1 MAARPLA
8 VRRTVARPRSPAPH
22 LGDRADPGLRGRAEL
37 FITRQLD
44 ARGVEDRNRWAF
56 PTSSLR
62 PGDVQKLPLAGW
74 TSARC
79 ARALSIE
86 NKSRALH
93 HFSAA
98 ARITFAATGILL
110 AEDVD
115 REIVAAPQTD
125 WRTTRSRLFSNEVT
139 WSQVLRDRDLR
150 LRPDLCKPW
159 LRWINTP
166 TQLHRFDTTYFIATV
181 PFGQDVD
188 FLSPN
193 ETSAG
198 WKRPGQ
204 VLAEVGGDP
213 DRIGAAARIIVE
225 SLTEVPTVGAAMAQI
240 RNVHPLRPE
249 IIDDDGDWKVV
260 IHTGKDPHSK
270 GSLRDRAVAVGET
283 DNDQNPGFLS
293 SAVTTMRTQSRRRT
307 TTHENPCEQSRPD
320 DPDRNEHLRAHQP
333 G

>member
-1 MAARPLA
+1 MPHSGRTLPVSSELRWLLDQWQSDGRWPVPEAPRPTSAIVLIRDTA
-8 VRRTVARPRSPAPH
+8 E
-22 LGDRADPGLRGRAEL
+22 GLEL

-56 PTSSLR
+56 PTTSLR
-62 PGDVQKLPLAGW
+62 PGDVRKLPLAGW
-74 TSARC
+74 NSARC

-86 NKSRALH
+86 NRSRALH

-98 ARITFAATGILL
+98 ARIAFAATGILL

-115 REIVAAPQTD
+115 RELAAVPQTD
-125 WRTTRSRLFSNEVT
+125 WRSTRSRLFTNEIS

-166 TQLHRFDTTYFIATV
+166 TQLHRFDTTFFIATV
-181 PFGQDVD
+181 PFGQEID

-193 ETSAG
+193 ETSGG

-204 VLAEVGGDP
+204 ILAEAGGDP
-213 DRIGAAARIIVE
+213 NSIGASARLIVE
-225 SLTEVPTVGAAMAQI
+225 SLAEVTTVGAAMAQV

-249 IIDDDGDWKVV
+249 VISVDGDWKVV
-260 IHTGKDPHSK
+260 IQTGRDPHGK
-270 GSLRDRAVAVGET
+270 GSLRDRAIAVGEN
-283 DNDQNPGFLS
+283 DSDQNPGFL
-293 SAVTTMRTQSRRRT
+293 TFGGDDGEDDRTDEES
-307 TTHENPCEQSRPD
+307 EDS
-320 DPDRNEHLRAHQP
+320 
-333 G
+333 

>member
-1 MAARPLA
+1 MPPSGRTLPVSSELRWLLDHWQSDGRWPVPEAPRPTSAIVL
-8 VRRTVARPRSPAPH
+8 VRDS
-22 LGDRADPGLRGRAEL
+22 ADGLEL

-62 PGDVQKLPLAGW
+62 PGDVRKLPLAGW
-74 TSARC
+74 SSARC
-79 ARALSIE
+79 ACALSIE

-166 TQLHRFDTTYFIATV
+166 TQLHRFDTTYFIAAV

-283 DNDQNPGFLS
+283 DNDQNPGFLTFS
-293 SAVTTMRTQSRRRT
+293 GDDDEETTDE
-307 TTHENPCEQSRPD
+307 END
-320 DPDRNEHLRAHQP
+320 DS
-333 G
+333 

>member
-1 MAARPLA
+1 MPPSTRTLPVSSELRWLLDHWQSDGRWPVPEAPRPTSGIVLI
-8 VRRTVARPRSPAPH
+8 RDGTE
-22 LGDRADPGLRGRAEL
+22 GLEV

-62 PGDVQKLPLAGW
+62 PGDVRKLPLAGW
-74 TSARC
+74 NSARC

-115 REIVAAPQTD
+115 REVVAVPQTD
-125 WRTTRSRLFSNEVT
+125 WRTTRSRLFSNEVS
-139 WSQVLRDRDLR
+139 WSQVLRDRDVK

-166 TQLHRFDTTYFIATV
+166 TQLHRFDTTFFIATV
-181 PFGQDVD
+181 PFGQEVD

-193 ETSAG
+193 ETSGG
-198 WKRPGQ
+198 WKRPSQ
-204 VLAEVGGDP
+204 VLEEVGDDP
-213 DRIGAAARIIVE
+213 NSIGASARLIVE
-225 SLTEVPTVGAAMAQI
+225 SLSEVTTVGAAMAQV

-249 IIDDDGDWKVV
+249 IINDDGDWKVV
-260 IHTGKDPHSK
+260 IQTGKDPHSK
-270 GSLRDRAVAVGET
+270 GTLRDRAIAVGET
-283 DNDQNPGFLS
+283 DSDQSPGFLS
-293 SAVTTMRTQSRRRT
+293 FGG
-307 TTHENPCEQSRPD
+307 D
-320 DPDRNEHLRAHQP
+320 DDDDDTLDEETEDS
-333 G
+333 

>member
-1 MAARPLA
+1 MPHSGRTLPVSSELRWLLDQWQSDGRWPVPEAPRPTSAIVLIRDTA
-8 VRRTVARPRSPAPH
+8 E
-22 LGDRADPGLRGRAEL
+22 GLEL

-56 PTSSLR
+56 PTTSLR
-62 PGDVQKLPLAGW
+62 PGDVRKLPLAGW
-74 TSARC
+74 NSARC

-86 NKSRALH
+86 NRSRALH

-98 ARITFAATGILL
+98 ARIAFAATGILL

-115 REIVAAPQTD
+115 RELAAVPQTD
-125 WRTTRSRLFSNEVT
+125 WRSTRSRLFTNEIS

-166 TQLHRFDTTYFIATV
+166 TQLHRFDTTFFIATV
-181 PFGQDVD
+181 PFGQEID

-193 ETSAG
+193 ETSGG

-204 VLAEVGGDP
+204 ILAEAGGDP
-213 DRIGAAARIIVE
+213 NSIGASARLIVE
-225 SLTEVPTVGAAMAQI
+225 SLAEVTTVGAAMAQV

-249 IIDDDGDWKVV
+249 VISVDGDWKVV
-260 IHTGKDPHSK
+260 IQTGRDPHGK
-270 GSLRDRAVAVGET
+270 GSLRDRAIAVGEN
-283 DNDQNPGFLS
+283 DSDQNPGFLTFS
-293 SAVTTMRTQSRRRT
+293 G
-307 TTHENPCEQSRPD
+307 D
-320 DPDRNEHLRAHQP
+320 DGEDDGTDEESEDS
-333 G
+333 